1 MANSILTAA
10 MPDILDRRISAH
22 ISTKNVL
29 YLTKRLL
36 TSTTEEVKRI
46 KPPVTATMYQLAAIS
61 GKQA

>member
-1 MANSILTAA
+1 